1 MPLPDRRLHAYRP
14 DLADI
19 ALQGRVEA
27 ERFVAGTP
35 MQVITHT
42 APLRREPRKDAALD
56 TEALCGEVVNVFE
69 IDEGWAWGQLAS
81 DGYVGYLPAERL
93 GPPAPPASHRVSAV
107 RTFAYPGPSM
117 KLPRAMT
124 LSLGSRVH
132 VLDRQGDFAVVA
144 GVAGL
149 ANSFVW
155 FDHLASLDHH
165 AADPVAVAEQ
175 LMHAPYLWGGKSSLG
190 LDCSALAQLA
200 LDAAGIAVPRDSD
213 MQERSIGVPVAVAPG
228 LSGLDLSGLARGDL
242 VFWKGHVGLMQDA
255 RQLLHAN
262 GHHMLVASEPL
273 QTAADR
279 ILAKGGGPVT
289 SIRRTG

>member
-1 MPLPDRRLHAYRP
+1 MSPPDRRLHAFRP
-14 DLADI
+14 DLADV
-19 ALQGRVEA
+19 ALKGRVEA
-27 ERFVAGTP
+27 EQFVGHTA

-42 APLRREPRKDAALD
+42 APLHREPRKDAPLD
-56 TEALCGEVVNVFE
+56 SEALCGEIVHVFE
-69 IDEGWAWGQLAS
+69 TGEGWAWGQLAS

-93 GPPAPPASHRVSAV
+93 GAPAPPATHRVSAV
-107 RTFAYPGPSM
+107 RTFAYPAASM

-149 ANSFVW
+149 AKSFVW
-155 FDHLASLDHH
+155 LSHLSALDHH
-165 AADPVAVAEQ
+165 ASDPVAVAEQ
-175 LMHAPYLWGGKSSLG
+175 LIHAPYLWGGKSSLG

-200 LDAAGIAVPRDSD
+200 LDAAGIAVLRDSD
-213 MQERSIGVPVAVAPG
+213 MQERSIGVPLEVDPG
-228 LSGLDLSGLARGDL
+228 LPGLKRGDL

-255 RQLLHAN
+255 QQLLHAN

-273 QTAADR
+273 KLAAER
-279 ILAKGGGPVT
+279 ILSKGGGPI
-289 SIRRTG
+289 SRIRRIG

>member
-1 MPLPDRRLHAYRP
+1 MTAPLDRRLHAFRP
-14 DLADI
+14 DLAD
-19 ALQGRVEA
+19 LSLKGKVEA
-27 ERFVAGTP
+27 AEFVGGQK

-42 APLRREPRKDAALD
+42 APVHREPRKDAALD
-56 TEALCGEVVNVFE
+56 TEALCGEMVTVFE
-69 IDEGWAWGQLAS
+69 TGEGWAWGQLAS

-93 GPPAPPASHRVSAV
+93 GPPAAAATHRVSAV

-149 ANSFVW
+149 ARSFVW
-155 FDHLASLDHH
+155 FTHLDGLDHH
-165 AADPVAVAEQ
+165 APDPVMVAER
-175 LMHAPYLWGGKSSLG
+175 LLHAPYLWGGKSSLG
-190 LDCSALAQLA
+190 LDCSALVQLS
-200 LDAAGIAVPRDSD
+200 LDAAGMNALRDSD
-213 MQERSIGVPVAVAPG
+213 MQERTVGSVVAMDAT
-228 LSGLDLSGLARGDL
+228 LSGLMRGDL

-255 RQLLHAN
+255 HTLIHAN

-273 QTAADR
+273 GTAVDR
-279 ILAKGGGPVT
+279 ITAKGGGPVT
-289 SIRRTG
+289 SVRRIM